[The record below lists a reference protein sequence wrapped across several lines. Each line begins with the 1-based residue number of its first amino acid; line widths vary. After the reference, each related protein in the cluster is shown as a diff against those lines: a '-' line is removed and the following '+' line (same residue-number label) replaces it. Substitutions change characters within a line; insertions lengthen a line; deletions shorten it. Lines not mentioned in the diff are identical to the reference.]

1 MVNVDPGLVWS
12 TGDIREGRP
21 EALYR
26 KGRGG
31 GVRERREICSHKE
44 GGGDIQKKCSNGVCP
59 SISPP
64 SYPHI
69 RLWEGGEVESS
80 STSVAKAAT
89 SPQAAPPS
97 LLPWEKGVQSSSCYS
112 PSFHPRPHCS
122 RQRPHLTFPHL
133 SLSSVVSYS
142 IKAYGDSEGR
152 EDYSTPSTPC
162 PFLILDASSPFSL
175 PPSATAVSEQQKKIC
190 QRVRFWWGSR
200 VVTFQ
205 RFNQE
210 NS

>member
-133 SLSSVVSYS
+133 SLS
-142 IKAYGDSEGR
+142 
-152 EDYSTPSTPC
+152 PP
-162 PFLILDASSPFSL
+162 SSPIQL
-175 PPSATAVSEQQKKIC
+175 RHMATAKGGKTTQRPPPHVLFLFSMPLLLSLFHHPQQRCRNSKK
-190 QRVRFWWGSR
+190 RFAN
-200 VVTFQ
+200 V
-205 RFNQE
+205 
-210 NS
+210 

>member
-1 MVNVDPGLVWS
+1 MRSAV
-12 TGDIREGRP
+12 T
-21 EALYR
+21 
-26 KGRGG
+26 K
-31 GVRERREICSHKE
+31 RERETS
-44 GGGDIQKKCSNGVCP
+44 KKCSNGVCP

-112 PSFHPRPHCS
+112 PSFPPRPHCS

-152 EDYSTPSTPC
+152 EDCSTPSIPC
-162 PFLILDASSPFSL
+162 PFLILYASSPFLS
-175 PPSATAVSEQQKKIC
+175 STIRNSDVGTAKEIC
-190 QRVRFWWGSR
+190 QRARFWWGSR